1 MFLPLSEKFPVK
13 FMVAM
18 GTQSWRPQRI
28 TLVYKR
34 CQWLVVRDDN
44 VPIKFEHSRPT
55 TIRSL
60 IHLSEIAVFCR
71 GTFFSRTVYI
81 VDRNIAISAHCSK

>member
-55 TIRSL
+55 TICSL

-71 GTFFSRTVYI
+71 GTFF
-81 VDRNIAISAHCSK
+81 